1 MAEKLKGGNKG
12 PEKKGLFERGSKFGR
27 DFNIAVGGI
36 ALVGAAI
43 APPILAA
50 GLGIYAGINFLQ
62 AGAFE
67 VARRYG
73 KKKSKK
79 SAENK

>member
-1 MAEKLKGGNKG
+1 MAENLKGGKG
-12 PEKKGLFERGSKFGR
+12 SEKKGLFERGSKFGR

-43 APPILAA
+43 APPVLAA

-62 AGAFE
+62 AGGFE
-67 VARRYG
+67 AARRYG

-79 SAENK
+79 TAENK